1 MARYD
6 KTEQAGVHA
15 VATLVVDKLG
25 WIFREQPIAD
35 MGIDAHIEL
44 VRQDNNPTG
53 QLIGVQIK
61 SGEGNFHETA
71 DAWVY
76 YGTHAHLDY
85 WTGHALPVIL
95 VAHLPK
101 RGETLWVQIDEST
114 IHRTRKHWRVAVPKD
129 QRLGPDTRAKLEAAF
144 EGSPRQQRLR
154 RLALHEPLMRHIE
167 NGFKVCVDLDDWYNK
182 GLNRSTVQVIVED
195 EHGDGD
201 VEMEWFQ
208 YFFGR
213 DMKAVAERL
222 FPWATARVD
231 LDFYDQNSDTEE
243 SERDRLLRVMD
254 DDDGIQHEVD
264 PDAVYPYSDNNGE
277 VASYRLQ
284 LSLNELGR
292 AYLAVSDY
300 LDGEP
305 PDSDGDDDG

>member
-6 KTEQAGVHA
+6 KTDQAGVHA

-44 VRQDNNPTG
+44 VDDERNPTG
-53 QLIGVQIK
+53 QLVGVQIK
-61 SGEGNFHETA
+61 SGEGNFHETE

-76 YGTHAHLDY
+76 YGTQTHLDY

-101 RGETLWVQIDEST
+101 SGETLWVQIDSFT
-114 IHRTRKHWRVAVPKD
+114 VHRTRKRWRIAVPKA

-167 NGFKVCVDLDDWYNK
+167 NGYKVSVDLEDWHNK
-182 GLNRSTVQVIVED
+182 SLGRSDIQVIVED
-195 EHGDGD
+195 EQGDGD
-201 VEMEWFQ
+201 VVMQWFQ
-208 YFFGR
+208 FFIGR
-213 DMKAVAERL
+213 DMKAIAERF
-222 FPWATARVD
+222 FPWATASVD
-231 LDFYDQNSDTEE
+231 LDFYDQNSDIEDTD
-243 SERDRLLRVMD
+243 RDRLLRAMD
-254 DDDGIQHEVD
+254 EDHGIYYEVD

-284 LSLNELGR
+284 LRLNELGR
-292 AYLAVSDY
+292 AYLAVSNHLD
-300 LDGEP
+300 DGEQG
-305 PDSDGDDDG
+305 DGDAA